1 MEILQHE
8 HNRNNILLTNDYCPN
23 QAMINE
29 FQTIFFTCKLTQIE
43 LAGKEIDDFIF
54 DDGAQFFILHLKVT
68 NITNEILTMYKDDF
82 MITFDQDGPYEA
94 ENNFGVRNQFPDE
107 YALKPQESKS
117 GKLIF
122 IISNSATKIMMTY
135 TEYFDD
141 ESEGKTYKLKYKIK

>member
-23 QAMINE
+23 QAIINE

-43 LAGKEIDDFIF
+43 LAGKEIDDFIV
-54 DDGAQFFILHLKVT
+54 DDGAQFLILHLKVT

>member
-43 LAGKEIDDFIF
+43 LAGKEIDDFIV
-54 DDGAQFFILHLKVT
+54 DDGAQFLILHLKVT

-141 ESEGKTYKLKYKIK
+141 ESEGKTYKLKYKLQ

>member
-43 LAGKEIDDFIF
+43 LAGKEIDDFIV
-54 DDGAQFFILHLKVT
+54 DDGAQFLILHLKVT

-82 MITFDQDGPYEA
+82 MITCDQDGPYEA

-135 TEYFDD
+135 TEYLDD

>member
-43 LAGKEIDDFIF
+43 LAGKEIDDFIV
-54 DDGAQFFILHLKVT
+54 DDGEQFLILHLKVT

>member
-1 MEILQHE
+1 MEILMHE
-8 HNRNNILLTNDYCPN
+8 KDRNHILLTGDYCPN

-29 FQTIFFTCKLTQIE
+29 FQTIFFTCKLSQIE
-43 LAGKEIDDFIF
+43 LAGKELQDFIV
-54 DDGAQFFILHLKVT
+54 DDGAQFLILHLKIT
-68 NITNEILTMYKDDF
+68 NITNEILVMYKDDF
-82 MITFDQDGPYEA
+82 MITFDREGPFEA
-94 ENNFGVRNQFPDE
+94 ESNFGIRNQFPDE

-122 IISNSATKIMMTY
+122 IVSSNAEKIMMTY

>member
-1 MEILQHE
+1 MEILLHE
-8 HNRNNILLTNDYCPN
+8 KERNNILLTGDYCPN

-43 LAGKEIDDFIF
+43 LAGKELDDFIV
-54 DDGAQFFILHLKVT
+54 DDGAQFLILHLRIT
-68 NITNEILTMYKDDF
+68 NITNEILMMYKDDF
-82 MITFDQDGPYEA
+82 MITFDKEGPFEA

-107 YALKPQESKS
+107 YALKPMETKS

-122 IISNSATKIMMTY
+122 IISANAEKIMMSY
-135 TEYFDD
+135 TEFFDD

>member
-1 MEILQHE
+1 MQTAVSWPVF
-8 HNRNNILLTNDYCPN
+8 LTF
-23 QAMINE
+23 I
-29 FQTIFFTCKLTQIE
+29 TRQIR
-43 LAGKEIDDFIF
+43 LPQSGGWSYAGKELNDFIV
-54 DDGAQFFILHLKVT
+54 DDGAQFLILHLKIT
-68 NITNEILTMYKDDF
+68 NITNEILVMYKDDF
-82 MITFDQDGPYEA
+82 MITYDQDGPYEA

-122 IISNSATKIMMTY
+122 IISSSANKIMMTY

>member
-8 HNRNNILLTNDYCPN
+8 HNRHNILLTGDYCPN
-23 QAMINE
+23 HAMINE

-43 LAGKEIDDFIF
+43 LAGKEIDDFIV
-54 DDGAQFFILHLKVT
+54 DDGAQFLILHLKVT

-122 IISNSATKIMMTY
+122 IISSSATKIMLTY

-141 ESEGKTYKLKYKIK
+141 ESEGKTYKLKYTIK